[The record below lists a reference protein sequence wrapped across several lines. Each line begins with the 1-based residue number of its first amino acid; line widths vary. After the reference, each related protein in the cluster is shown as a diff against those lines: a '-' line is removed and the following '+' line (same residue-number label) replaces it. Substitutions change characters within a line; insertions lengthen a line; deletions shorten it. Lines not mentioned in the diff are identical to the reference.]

1 MTSDDRSSG
10 FSLSGFGGSAGVEI
24 TDDESGGIIGG
35 GSGSNSSR
43 KSWTNARRY
52 ETLGFKWPE
61 IINKPCSQPLEI
73 KAWIL
78 EKQFHKY
85 LVHPKC
91 LLVYL

>member
-52 ETLGFKWPE
+52 GTVCFK
-61 IINKPCSQPLEI
+61 
-73 KAWIL
+73 
-78 EKQFHKY
+78 
-85 LVHPKC
+85 
-91 LLVYL
+91 

>member
-52 ETLGFKWPE
+52 ETVCFKYDLHVLFS
-61 IINKPCSQPLEI
+61 I
-73 KAWIL
+73 
-78 EKQFHKY
+78 
-85 LVHPKC
+85 
-91 LLVYL
+91 